1 MNNSGG
7 DDVSLPKHC
16 QTELLVL
23 YPRECTTLPVD
34 SYDRPPKKS
43 ETDVFGRMCP
53 GINNEYDE
61 EMRPISYSF
70 FLFPV

>member
-1 MNNSGG
+1 MTG
-7 DDVSLPKHC
+7 H
-16 QTELLVL
+16 
-23 YPRECTTLPVD
+23 R
-34 SYDRPPKKS
+34 KKS

-70 FLFPV
+70 FFLFELRHHVLGHITFDQR